1 MGAHTGATEG
11 RLSTVPGGPHAERL
25 DSVTVQTV
33 RCTTCRRETPWE
45 GNPHRPFC
53 SERCRL
59 VDLAA
64 WMDECYRIPGEPVP
78 PDATPALDD
87 EAPAKR

>member
-1 MGAHTGATEG
+1 MNSDPTPP
-11 RLSTVPGGPHAERL
+11 RTVACP
-25 DSVTVQTV
+25 
-33 RCTTCRRETPWE
+33 RC
-45 GNPHRPFC
+45 GNAVVWSAASRFRPFC